1 MGKYLKIMEITG
13 LELQEK
19 INNEED
25 FIVELWG
32 TWCGPCRLMKPIF
45 EKVSSENTSSV
56 GMYTMDVDLNREAA
70 LSLNV
75 RSIPTTITFNKGKVV
90 GNKVGVLSEGEI
102 KGLVT
107 ELING

>member
-19 INNEED
+19 IKNGEH
-25 FIVELWG
+25 FILELWG
-32 TWCGPCRLMKPIF
+32 TWCGPCKMMKPIF
-45 EKVSSENTSSV
+45 EKVASENTTGV

-75 RSIPTTITFNKGKVV
+75 RSIPTTLVFNGGDVKST
-90 GNKVGVLSEGEI
+90 KVGVLKEGEI
-102 KGLVT
+102 KELMT

>member
-1 MGKYLKIMEITG
+1 
-13 LELQEK
+13 
-19 INNEED
+19 
-25 FIVELWG
+25 
-32 TWCGPCRLMKPIF
+32 
-45 EKVSSENTSSV
+45 
-56 GMYTMDVDLNREAA
+56 MYTMDVDLNREAA

-90 GNKVGVLSEGEI
+90 GNKVGVLSEGQI